1 MIARLNESLDDET
14 VVIADIGDSLFAATE
29 LVIRGRTEFISPAYY
44 TSMGFS
50 IPAALGTQVAR
61 PDLRTVVIVGD
72 GAFQMTGMEL
82 STIVR
87 HGFPVIVILLDNKG
101 YGTERLLHP
110 GNSFNDIHPWAYHK
124 LPQVLGGGT
133 GYEVRTEGEFDAAL
147 SKAWADKRGF
157 SLIQVH
163 LGPERPQHGPEPA
176 GRAAGPPGLS
186 RSAQALSAAG
196 PVPSA

>member
-147 SKAWADKRGF
+147 RKAWADKSGF

-163 LGPERPQHGPEPA
+163 LTHDDSSPA
-176 GRAAGPPGLS
+176 LRRLTEKLS
-186 RSAQALSAAG
+186 KR
-196 PVPSA
+196 V